1 MISINITEE
10 KNTPEEMVETL
21 RHIANQIEQGYTSGY
36 YPTWELKDKTDR
48 QEKIEYIKKVIRE
61 WGVVNTAELE
71 LESSPVYNSM
81 GKDHYML
88 VEGFYND
95 WVEVVEYV
103 HEEETDSHNVS
114 YEELEDCLIDEICII
129 IENYEADCLKTEK
142 RISNG

>member
-10 KNTPEEMVETL
+10 KNTPEEMAETL

-129 IENYEADCLKTEK
+129 IENYEADCIKTEK